1 MVLKRVTQRVGPD
14 RPLELGKEEDM
25 RKMECGRR
33 PSIVSLVALTAVA
46 ALIPQTVVG
55 AERVVL
61 GEYFTQPN

>member
-14 RPLELGKEEDM
+14 RPLESGKEEDM
-25 RKMECGRR
+25 TNMGFARR

-46 ALIPQTVVG
+46 ALMAQTVVG